1 MEWSEWESW
10 YREIVE
16 EFGYSGEEDEK
27 AAKVLDELIGDR
39 ALTFAELRLRVGG
52 DIAIVAGAGES
63 LEDDVDRFLGSN
75 LIGRTAIFAADGA
88 SKPFL
93 DRGLAPHVVVTD
105 LDGGDEI
112 LLKAS
117 EMGSIM
123 VVHAHGDNI
132 DALRRLVPRFHS
144 PIFGTTQSRPFKKI
158 YNVGGFT
165 DGDRAA
171 YLASALNFRTIILI
185 GMNLVPKSENEVE
198 EKKLFFAKKLLE
210 RLASTAP
217 GRFYNATGGKR
228 VEIRGFQAT
237 SFRELDEIFR

>member
-1 MEWSEWESW
+1 MEWSEWEGW
-10 YREIVE
+10 YKEIVE
-16 EFGYSGEEDEK
+16 DLGYSREMDEE
-27 AAKVLDELIGDR
+27 AAEILDELIRGR

-52 DIAIVAGAGES
+52 DIAVVAGAGES
-63 LEDDVDRFLGSN
+63 LEDDVDMFLGSN
-75 LIGRTAIFAADGA
+75 LVGRAAIFAADGA

-105 LDGGDEI
+105 LDGGDEV
-112 LLKAS
+112 LLRAS
-117 EMGSIM
+117 ELGSIM

-132 DALRRLVPRFHS
+132 EALRRLVPRFRG
-144 PIFGTTQSRPFKKI
+144 PILGTTQSKPFKRI

-185 GMNLVPKSENEVE
+185 GMNLIPRTGSEVE
-198 EKKLFFAKKLLE
+198 EKKLLYARRLLE

-217 GRFYNATGGKR
+217 GRFYNATGGER
-228 VEIRGFQAT
+228 VEIRRFQGT

>member
-10 YREIVE
+10 YKEIVE
-16 EFGYSGEEDEK
+16 ELGYSRERDED
-27 AAKVLDELIGDR
+27 AARILDELIGDR
-39 ALTFAELRLRVGG
+39 TLTFTELRLRVGG

-75 LIGRTAIFAADGA
+75 LVGKAAIFAADGA
-88 SKPFL
+88 SKSFL

-105 LDGGDEI
+105 LDGGDET
-112 LLKAS
+112 LLRAS
-117 EMGSIM
+117 ELGSIM

-132 DALRRLVPRFHS
+132 EALRRLVPRFHG

-185 GMNLVPKSENEVE
+185 GMNLIPKSGNEVE

-228 VEIRGFQAT
+228 VEIRGFQGA
-237 SFRELDEIFR
+237 SFRELDKILR

>member
-1 MEWSEWESW
+1 LEWSEWESW
-10 YREIVE
+10 YREIVKE
-16 EFGYSGEEDEK
+16 LGYSGEEDEK

-52 DIAIVAGAGES
+52 DVAIVAGAGES

-144 PIFGTTQSRPFKKI
+144 PILGTTQSRPFKKI

-185 GMNLVPKSENEVE
+185 GMNLVPKSGNEVE

-228 VEIRGFQAT
+228 VEIRGFQGT
-237 SFRELDEIFR
+237 NFRELDKIFR

>member
-10 YREIVE
+10 YKEIVKE
-16 EFGYSGEEDEK
+16 LGYSREEDEK
-27 AAKVLDELIGDR
+27 AAKILDELMKDR

-63 LEDDVDRFLGSN
+63 LEDDVDRFLGSS
-75 LIGRTAIFAADGA
+75 LLGRTAIFAADGA

-105 LDGGDEI
+105 LDGGDEV

-144 PIFGTTQSRPFKKI
+144 PILGTTQSKPFKRI

-165 DGDRAA
+165 DGDRAV

-185 GMNLVPKSENEVE
+185 GMNLISRPGNEIE
-198 EKKLFFAKKLLE
+198 EKKLFFARRLLE

-217 GRFYNATGGKR
+217 GRFYNATSGKGA
-228 VEIRGFQAT
+228 EIRGFKRT